1 MASLPSLPKL
11 PTQLPGISAATPAVL
26 NAISLIAGKLPKL
39 NPPFPIYAILDAD
52 TFLPLTIP
60 DSWGELTIRNDFQ
73 VADYPIEGGAFAA
86 YNKVKRPGM
95 FDITLIRKGSDLA
108 RFAWLEAIRQQIQ
121 TKPLARYNVITP
133 QGIFQSYTISRWSY
147 QTRPDR
153 GTNLLYLD
161 LQFSEVLQI
170 EGSSLKE
177 KKPVEPESE
186 DMEPQGRV
194 FSSETP
200 PEQANLAASGAGNL
214 GG

>member
-1 MASLPSLPKL
+1 MASLPSLPSL
-11 PTQLPGISAATPAVL
+11 PSKLPGISAATPAVL
-26 NAISLIAGKLPKL
+26 NAVSLIASKLPKL
-39 NPPFPIYAILDAD
+39 NPPFPIYAILDVE

-60 DSWGELTIRNDFQ
+60 DSWGELTIRSDYQ
-73 VADYPIEGGAFAA
+73 IADYPIEGGAFAA
-86 YNKVKRPGM
+86 YNKVKRPSM
-95 FDITLIRKGSDLA
+95 FGITLIRRGSDLA
-108 RFAWLEAIRQQIQ
+108 RFAWLEAIRQQLQ
-121 TKPLARYNVITP
+121 ANPLARYNVITP

-153 GTNLLYLD
+153 GTNILYLD

-177 KKPVEPESE
+177 SKPVDPESQ
-186 DMEPQGRV
+186 DMQPQGRV

-200 PEQANLAASGAGNL
+200 PAQASLASAGAQGL